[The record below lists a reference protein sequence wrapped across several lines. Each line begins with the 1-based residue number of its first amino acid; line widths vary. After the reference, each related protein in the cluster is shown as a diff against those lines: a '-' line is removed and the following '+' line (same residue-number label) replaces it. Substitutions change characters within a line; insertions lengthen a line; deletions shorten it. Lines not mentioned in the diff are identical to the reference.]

1 MQSLFIVHAYLYGG
15 IWMKTSRFA
24 LALMLLAAL
33 ALSSCAPKA
42 AKKITFA
49 SDATFPPME
58 FVDAQKNVTGFDVDL
73 VAAIAKAG
81 GFEATVKN
89 TAWDGI
95 FAGLTAGDYEAV
107 ASSVTITD
115 ERKGT
120 MDFSAPYV
128 NAGQVIIAPKA
139 TTNIAKPADLVGKKV
154 GVQIGT
160 TGDIE
165 VAKIA
170 GVKEKKTYD
179 EIGLA
184 VEDLTIGRLDA
195 VVVDSPIAAN
205 YVLQNEK
212 YKAKL
217 QIVGTPFTE
226 EYYGI
231 AVKKGNARVLDL
243 VNKGLA
249 AIQKDG
255 TLDKLKAKWLQ

>member
-1 MQSLFIVHAYLYGG
+1 VKLTRFISTV
-15 IWMKTSRFA
+15 S
-24 LALMLLAAL
+24 LLAVVAFG
-33 ALSSCAPKA
+33 ATAQSKV
-42 AKKITFA
+42 KIVFA

-58 FVDAQKNVTGFDVDL
+58 FTDSSKNVVGFDVDMINA
-73 VAAIAKAG
+73 VAKAA
-81 GFEATVKN
+81 GFEAVVKN

-95 FAGLTAGDYEAV
+95 FAGLGSGDYDAIL
-107 ASSVTITD
+107 SSVTITD
-115 ERKGT
+115 DRKKA

-128 NAGQVIIAPKA
+128 NAGQIIIIPKGA
-139 TTNIAKPADLVGKKV
+139 KGIAKPADLSGKKV

-160 TGDIE
+160 TGDIA
-165 VAKIA
+165 VSKIA
-170 GVKEKKTYD
+170 KVDKKTYD

-184 VEDLTIGRLDA
+184 VEDLSIGRLDA

-217 QIVGTPFTE
+217 QIVGAPFTE
-226 EYYGI
+226 ENYGI
-231 AVKKGNARVLDL
+231 VVAKGNAKILDL
-243 VNKGLA
+243 INKGIA

>member
-1 MQSLFIVHAYLYGG
+1 MKQAKLSLSIALLG
-15 IWMKTSRFA
+15 A
-24 LALMLLAAL
+24 LAFSLAAQ
-33 ALSSCAPKA
+33 AKPK
-42 AKKITFA
+42 IVFA

-58 FVDAQKNVTGFDVDL
+58 FVDSSKQIEGFDIDMIK
-73 VAAIAKAG
+73 AAAQAA
-81 GFEATVKN
+81 GFEAVIKN

-95 FAGLTAGDYEAV
+95 FAGLSAGDYDAV
-107 ASSVTITD
+107 LSSVTITD
-115 ERKGT
+115 ERKRV

-128 NAGQVIIAPKA
+128 NAGQVIIAPK
-139 TTNIAKPADLVGKKV
+139 TAKGISKPSDLAGKKV

-160 TGDIE
+160 TGDLA

-170 GVKEKKTYD
+170 KAAKKTYD

-184 VEDLTIGRLDA
+184 VEDLSIGRLDA

-217 QIVGTPFTE
+217 EIVGTPFTA

-231 AVKKGNARVLDL
+231 AVKKGDKSALDL
-243 VNKGLA
+243 INKGLA
-249 AIQKDG
+249 AIEKDG
-255 TLDKLKAKWLQ
+255 TMAKLKAKWLK

>member
-1 MQSLFIVHAYLYGG
+1 
-15 IWMKTSRFA
+15 MKTSRFA
-24 LALMLLAAL
+24 LALVALAAI
-33 ALSSCAPKA
+33 AFSSCAPKA
-42 AKKITFA
+42 PAKITFG

-58 FVDAQKNVTGFDVDL
+58 FVDANKNVTGFDIDMVN
-73 VAAIAKAG
+73 AIAKAG

-95 FAGLTAGDYEAV
+95 FAGLSAGDYDAV
-107 ASSVTITD
+107 LSSVTITE

-120 MDFSAPYV
+120 MDFSEPYV
-128 NAGQVIIAPKA
+128 NAGQVIIAAKT
-139 TTNIAKPADLVGKKV
+139 TTNIAKPEDLAGKKV

-160 TGDIE
+160 TGDIA
-165 VAKIA
+165 VGKIA

-184 VEDLTIGRLDA
+184 VEDLSIGRLDA

-205 YVLQNEK
+205 YVLQNDK

-217 QIVGTPFTE
+217 QIVSSAPFTE
-226 EYYGI
+226 EFYGI
-231 AVKKGNARVLDL
+231 AVKKGNAKILEKI
-243 VNKGLA
+243 NKGLA

-255 TLDKLKAKWLQ
+255 TLDKIKAKWLQ

>member
-1 MQSLFIVHAYLYGG
+1 
-15 IWMKTSRFA
+15 MKTSRIA
-24 LALMLLAAL
+24 LVLIVLAAL
-33 ALSSCAPKA
+33 ALSACAPKVS
-42 AKKITFA
+42 KKIVFG

-58 FVDAQKNVTGFDVDL
+58 FVDAQKNVVGFDVDMINA
-73 VAAIAKAG
+73 VAKAG

-95 FAGLTAGDYEAV
+95 FAGLTAGDYDAV
-107 ASSVTITD
+107 LSSVTITD

-128 NAGQVIIAPKA
+128 NAGQVIIVPKA
-139 TTNIAKPADLVGKKV
+139 TTNVSKPDDLTGKKV

-160 TGDIE
+160 TGDIA

-170 GVKEKKTYD
+170 KVTKKTYD

-184 VEDLTIGRLDA
+184 VEDLSIGRLDA

-212 YKAKL
+212 YKAVL
-217 QIVGTPFTE
+217 QIVGVPFTE
-226 EYYGI
+226 EFYGV
-231 AVKKGNARVLDL
+231 AVKKGNSKVLDL

-255 TLDKLKAKWLQ
+255 TLDKLKAKWLK

>member
-1 MQSLFIVHAYLYGG
+1 
-15 IWMKTSRFA
+15 MKTSRFA
-24 LALMLLAAL
+24 LVLMVLAT
-33 ALSSCAPKA
+33 LSFSACAPKVSQ
-42 AKKITFA
+42 KIVFG

-58 FVDAQKNVTGFDVDL
+58 FVDAQKNVVGFDIDMINAV
-73 VAAIAKAG
+73 AKAG
-81 GFEATVKN
+81 GFEASVKN

-95 FAGLTAGDYEAV
+95 FAGLTAGDYDAV
-107 ASSVTITD
+107 LSSVTITD

-120 MDFSAPYV
+120 MDFSTPYV
-128 NAGQVIIAPKA
+128 NAGQVIIVPKA
-139 TTNIAKPADLVGKKV
+139 TTNVSKPDDLVGKKV

-160 TGDIE
+160 TGDIA

-170 GVKEKKTYD
+170 KVTKKTYD

-184 VEDLTIGRLDA
+184 VEDLSIGRLDA

-205 YVLQNEK
+205 YVLQNDK

-217 QIVGTPFTE
+217 QIVGAPFTE
-226 EYYGI
+226 EFYGV
-231 AVKKGNARVLDL
+231 AVKKGNSKVLDL

>member
-1 MQSLFIVHAYLYGG
+1 
-15 IWMKTSRFA
+15 MKISRFA
-24 LALMLLAAL
+24 LVLMVLASL
-33 ALSSCAPKA
+33 ALSACAPKVS
-42 AKKITFA
+42 KKIVFG

-58 FVDAQKNVTGFDVDL
+58 FVDAQKNVVGFDVDMITA
-73 VAAIAKAG
+73 VAKAG
-81 GFEATVKN
+81 GFEASVKN

-95 FAGLTAGDYEAV
+95 FAGLTAGDYDAV
-107 ASSVTITD
+107 LSSVTITE

-120 MDFSAPYV
+120 MDFSTPYV
-128 NAGQVIIAPKA
+128 NAGQVIIVPK
-139 TTNIAKPADLVGKKV
+139 TTTKISKPEDLTGLKV

-160 TGDIE
+160 TGDIA

-170 GVKEKKTYD
+170 KVTKKTYD

-184 VEDLTIGRLDA
+184 VEDLSIGRLDA

-205 YVLQNEK
+205 YVLQNDK

-217 QIVGTPFTE
+217 QIVGAPFTDE
-226 EYYGI
+226 FYGV
-231 AVKKGNARVLDL
+231 AVKKGNKAILDL

>member
-1 MQSLFIVHAYLYGG
+1 
-15 IWMKTSRFA
+15 MKTSRIAAALVVLTA
-24 LALMLLAAL
+24 LALPLW
-33 ALSSCAPKA
+33 SQ
-42 AKKITFA
+42 AKTTITFG

-58 FVDAQKNVTGFDVDL
+58 FVDSAKNVVGFDVDMINA
-73 VAAIAKAG
+73 VAKAA
-81 GFEATVKN
+81 GFTAVVKN

-95 FAGLTAGDYEAV
+95 FAGLTAGDYDAV
-107 ASSVTITD
+107 LSSVTITD

-120 MDFSAPYV
+120 MDFSTPYV
-128 NAGQVIIAPKA
+128 NAGQVIIVPK
-139 TTNIAKPADLVGKKV
+139 TTKNVSTLQQLSGKTV

-165 VAKIA
+165 VAKISSIT
-170 GVKEKKTYD
+170 KKTYD

-205 YVLQNEK
+205 YVLQNAK

-217 QIVGTPFTE
+217 MIVGKPLTE
-226 EYYGI
+226 ELYGV
-231 AVKKGNARVLDL
+231 AVTKGNSKVLDL

-249 AIQKDG
+249 VIIKDG
-255 TLDKLKAKWLQ
+255 TLDKLKKKWLQ

>member
-1 MQSLFIVHAYLYGG
+1 
-15 IWMKTSRFA
+15 MKTSRFA
-24 LALMLLAAL
+24 LVLMVLAT
-33 ALSSCAPKA
+33 LSFSACAPKVSQ
-42 AKKITFA
+42 KIVFG

-58 FVDAQKNVTGFDVDL
+58 FVDAQKNVVGFDIDMINAV
-73 VAAIAKAG
+73 AKAG
-81 GFEATVKN
+81 GFEASVKN

-95 FAGLTAGDYEAV
+95 FAGLTAGDYDAV
-107 ASSVTITD
+107 LSSVTITE

-120 MDFSAPYV
+120 MDFSTPYV
-128 NAGQVIIAPKA
+128 NAGQVIIVPKA
-139 TTNIAKPADLVGKKV
+139 TTNVSKPDDLVGKKV

-160 TGDIE
+160 TGDIA

-170 GVKEKKTYD
+170 KVTKKTYD

-184 VEDLTIGRLDA
+184 VEDLSIGRLDA

-205 YVLQNEK
+205 YVLQNDK

-217 QIVGTPFTE
+217 QIVGAPFTE
-226 EYYGI
+226 EFYGV
-231 AVKKGNARVLDL
+231 AVKKGNSKVLDL

>member
-1 MQSLFIVHAYLYGG
+1 
-15 IWMKTSRFA
+15 MKTSRIA
-24 LALMLLAAL
+24 LALAVMT
-33 ALSSCAPKA
+33 ALSSPLWSQ
-42 AKKITFA
+42 AKTITFG

-58 FVDAQKNVTGFDVDL
+58 FVDAGKNVVGFDVDMINA
-73 VAAIAKAG
+73 VAKAA
-81 GFEATVKN
+81 GFKAVVKN

-95 FAGLTAGDYEAV
+95 FAGLTAGDYDAV
-107 ASSVTITD
+107 LSSVTITD

-120 MDFSAPYV
+120 MDFSTPYV
-128 NAGQVIIAPKA
+128 NAGQVIIVPK
-139 TTNIAKPADLVGKKV
+139 TTKSVSTLQQLSGKSV

-165 VAKIA
+165 VAKIPSIT
-170 GVKEKKTYD
+170 KKTYD

-205 YVLQNEK
+205 YVLQNDK

-217 QIVGTPFTE
+217 MIVGKPLTE
-226 EYYGI
+226 ELYGV
-231 AVKKGNARVLDL
+231 AVTKGNSKVLDL

-249 AIQKDG
+249 AIIKDG
-255 TLDKLKAKWLQ
+255 TLEKLKKKWLQ

>member
-1 MQSLFIVHAYLYGG
+1 
-15 IWMKTSRFA
+15 MKTSRIAFVLLLFVA
-24 LALMLLAAL
+24 LALPLAAQ
-33 ALSSCAPKA
+33 
-42 AKKITFA
+42 AKVKITFG

-58 FVDAQKNVTGFDVDL
+58 FVDTNKNIVGFDVDMINA
-73 VAAIAKAG
+73 VAKAA
-81 GFEATVKN
+81 GFEAVVKN
-89 TAWDGI
+89 VNWDGI
-95 FAGLTAGDYEAV
+95 FAGLAAGEYDAIL
-107 ASSVTITD
+107 SSVTITD

-120 MDFSAPYV
+120 MDFSTPYV
-128 NAGQVIIAPKA
+128 NAGQVIIVPKA
-139 TTNIAKPADLVGKKV
+139 TSGVSKLDDLKGKTV

-165 VAKIA
+165 VSKYAALK
-170 GVKEKKTYD
+170 KKTYD

-184 VEDLTIGRLDA
+184 VEDLSIGRTDA

-205 YVLQNEK
+205 YVLQNDK

-217 QIVGTPFTE
+217 QIVGSPLTQE
-226 EYYGI
+226 LYGV
-231 AVKKGNARVLDL
+231 AVKKGNSKILDL